1 MVRIPQRQTLEAL
14 SACFPIY
21 GASTSGDWAGR
32 FSEALSIEVF
42 HATETSIQDLAL
54 ITFHSLFSTLYPD
67 SLPEKKEDNDEIMVD
82 REERIEGIAV
92 QVVRN
97 SLDELEEPEKSNA
110 KPALRILVSLIAA
123 SSTSLSLDATP
134 FNATNT
140 DQL

>member
-1 MVRIPQRQTLEAL
+1 
-14 SACFPIY
+14 
-21 GASTSGDWAGR
+21 
-32 FSEALSIEVF
+32 
-42 HATETSIQDLAL
+42 L
-54 ITFHSLFSTLYPD
+54 I
-67 SLPEKKEDNDEIMVD
+67 PEKQEDNDEIMAD